1 MAQFITNRKEL
12 MANVIKDILPSSS
25 KLSML
30 VGYFYFSGFN
40 EIYKDVENKEIRIL
54 IGLDIEK
61 NIMNKYREFSLI
73 EDLNHSRGE
82 IKKNYLDSFAQFF
95 NETDYFDNES
105 KQNAFRLFIEKI
117 KNGSLE
123 IRKTLHPN
131 HAKLYL
137 FENKDTHNQNGHFPG
152 TMITGSSN
160 LTRSG
165 LVDQHEI
172 NVLFRDENYIQ
183 GKILF
188 DELWKDA
195 IEVVNQNNLDEFY
208 KRVID
213 KIWIDKL
220 PKPFLLYLRV
230 LHEYFSLNN
239 EDEVSLPADITD
251 NQYFNLKY
259 QVDALH
265 KALEIIKNHNGV
277 IIADVVGLGKSIIA
291 SAIAYNLRKKTII
304 IAPPHLVDQW
314 NDYRFSFSFNAKV
327 YSNGKL
333 DKALLENNTDEEK
346 LVIIDEAH
354 KYRNEFTNDYGLL
367 HQLCQGNKVVLLSAT
382 PFNNRPQDIFSM
394 IKFFQI
400 PTKST
405 IQTVDNLALQF
416 VTLIA
421 EYKRIQKEQKSKKI
435 SANSLSKKI
444 NELSEKIRDI
454 LNPIIIRRSRLD
466 LETIEDYKNDLKKQ
480 KISFSTV
487 HDPEI
492 QEYNL
497 GDLSDLYM
505 GTLEKIQTADKTEGL
520 KCARYKPANYLN
532 NLEDFKKATNKDFG
546 DVDFL
551 VMSQSNLAD
560 FMKKLLVR
568 RFESSIY
575 AFRSSLDNMI
585 KSFENIKEWYEK
597 LGKVPIYKKGKLP
610 DIESLLEE
618 EGDDINSD
626 LDELFFED
634 HLKKFIENGLI
645 LIDKKDLNDDFI
657 VDLKNDIE
665 LLNQIKTD
673 WSTVSSDPKADHFK
687 VIIKDL
693 LKENP
698 KRKIVIFS
706 EFTDTANYLYSC
718 IKDEFKVFKYSSE
731 DATNKNK
738 QIIRE
743 NFDASYKYEKKN
755 DYDVLIATDAISEGY
770 NLHRA
775 GIIFNYDIPYNPT
788 RVIQRVGRINR
799 IDKKVFDELFIY
811 NYFPTNIGEQETRT
825 RQISTLKLAVIQAV
839 LGEDTRILTSDEDL
853 KSFYTAQYQK
863 ENQKNEQ
870 ISWDAFYLD
879 YYNKIKISHPD
890 LLDSAINLPFRTR
903 IRRENIEKEK
913 GVIVFGKKGEDFTF
927 KFAKDDTGLI
937 NLNAKDAIK
946 VFEALITEEPY
957 KNSPDFENVYQ
968 HIKKK
973 LFIKKTEV
981 PHDKGRRLT
990 IDKLHYLKML
1000 YPQYKDYIED
1010 LISVVNSL
1018 DALPDYFAKL
1028 IRDLSEKSIDKDFE
1042 IIRKEI
1048 PHHYLVKILK
1058 KANEIN
1064 EGKELLIL
1072 AEEIG

>member
-40 EIYKDVENKEIRIL
+40 EIYKDVEDKEIRIL

-73 EDLNHSRGE
+73 EDINHSRGE
-82 IKKNYLDSFAQFF
+82 IKKNYLNSFTQFF

-105 KQNAFRLFIEKI
+105 KQNAFRLFVEKI
-117 KNGSLE
+117 KNGSLK

-172 NVLFRDENYIQ
+172 NVLFRDENYNQ
-183 GKILF
+183 GKIIF

-195 IEVVNQNNLDEFY
+195 IEVINQNNLDDFY
-208 KRVID
+208 KDVMD

-220 PKPFLLYLRV
+220 PKPFLLYIRV
-230 LHEYFSLNN
+230 LHEYFSLNAK
-239 EDEVSLPADITD
+239 DEVTMPADITD

-259 QVDALH
+259 QIDALH

-304 IAPPHLVDQW
+304 IAPPHLIDQW
-314 NDYRFSFSFNAKV
+314 NDYRYSFSFNAKV
-327 YSNGKL
+327 YSNGKI
-333 DKALLENNTDEEK
+333 DKALLENDSDEEK
-346 LVIIDEAH
+346 LIIIDEAH

-416 VTLIA
+416 ITLIA
-421 EYKRIQKEQKSKKI
+421 EYKRIEKEQKNQKTP
-435 SANSLSKKI
+435 ANNLTKKI
-444 NELSEKIRDI
+444 NILSEKIRDI
-454 LNPIIIRRSRLD
+454 LSPIIIRRSRLD
-466 LETIEDYKNDLKKQ
+466 LETIEEYKNDLKKQ
-480 KISFSTV
+480 KISFSAV
-487 HDPEI
+487 RDPEI

-505 GTLEKIQTADKTEGL
+505 STLEKIQSTDKTEGL
-520 KCARYKPANYLN
+520 KCSRYKPANYLN
-532 NLEDFKKATNKDFG
+532 NLEDFKKIMNKDFG
-546 DVDFL
+546 DGDFL
-551 VMSQSNLAD
+551 VMSQTNLAD

-568 RFESSIY
+568 RFESSVY

-585 KSFENIKEWYEK
+585 KSFENIKEWYNR

-610 DIESLLEE
+610 DIDSLLEDE
-618 EGDDINSD
+618 CDDIHVD
-626 LDELFFED
+626 LEELFFED
-634 HLKKFIENGLI
+634 HLRKFIENGLI
-645 LIDKKDLNDDFI
+645 LIDKKDLTPVFI
-657 VDLKNDIE
+657 VDLESDIT
-665 LLNQIKTD
+665 LLNQIKSD
-673 WSTVSSDPKADHFK
+673 WSCVQSDPKVEHFK
-687 VIIKDL
+687 VIIKNL

-698 KRKIVIFS
+698 QRKIIIFS
-706 EFTDTANYLYSC
+706 EFSDTANYLYDC
-718 IKDEFKVFKYSSE
+718 IKSDFRVFKYSSG
-731 DATNKNK
+731 DATNRNK

-743 NFDASYKYEKKN
+743 NFDASYKLEKRN
-755 DYDVLIATDAISEGY
+755 DYDVLVATDAISEGY

-799 IDKKVFDELFIY
+799 IDKKIFDELFIY
-811 NYFPTNIGEQETRT
+811 NYFPTNIGEKETRT
-825 RQISTLKLAVIQAV
+825 KQISTLKLAVIQAV

-870 ISWDAFYLD
+870 VSWDAYYQDF
-879 YYNKIKISHPD
+879 YNKLKLNHPELID
-890 LLDSAINLPFRTR
+890 NAVNLPYRSR
-903 IRRENIEKEK
+903 IRRENDKKDK

-927 KFAKDDTGLI
+927 KYATSDTDI
-937 NLNAKDAIK
+937 KNMNAKEAISL
-946 VFEALITEEPY
+946 FEAGITEEAF
-957 KNSPDFENVYQ
+957 SVSEHFDRIYQ
-968 HIKKK
+968 HIKNK
-973 LFIKKTEV
+973 LFIKKTEI

-990 IDKLHYLKML
+990 IDKLNYLKGI
-1000 YPQYKDYIED
+1000 YTKDKDYLED
-1010 LISVVNSL
+1010 LISVVNNL
-1018 DALPDYFAKL
+1018 DALPDYFSKI
-1028 IRDLSEKSIDKDFE
+1028 IRDLNEKTIDLDFE
-1042 IIRKEI
+1042 TIKKEI
-1048 PHHYLVKILK
+1048 PHQYLIKILR

-1064 EGKELLIL
+1064 EGKEVLIL
-1072 AEEIG
+1072 AEEI